1 MDVTS
6 LTNRL
11 QNTEDA
17 LDRTQEMLAEAL
29 RNVEEAEKAV
39 DESERSDSC
48 CLCPYLHGSELWVFL
63 RVKTQKVKMCLRS

>member
-11 QNTEDA
+11 QNSEDT

-29 RNVEEAEKAV
+29 RNVEHAEKAV
-39 DESERSDSC
+39 DESERSDNPVKGAHIC
-48 CLCPYLHGSELWVFL
+48 MIELRIMDVL
-63 RVKTQKVKMCLRS
+63 ETKNTET